1 MNLPWF
7 IAKRYL
13 VSKKSHNV
21 INIISAISV
30 VGVVVGTMGL
40 IIVLSVFNGFGG
52 LVLSL
57 YDSFDTDLKITPV
70 KGKFFDPEAEN
81 ILAIQKMESIENFS
95 LVLEEN
101 SLLKYR
107 DRQCV
112 AKIKGV
118 SKNYTEMISLHKNI
132 IDGEFI
138 LKNEEQNYAVIGSG
152 IAWKLSIL
160 LNSPFNLLNVYVPDS
175 KYKGGINIMDAFR
188 AESITPAGIFAL
200 QQDFDSKY
208 ILVPIGFARKV
219 IGQEKEVTS
228 IEMNFKEGINQ
239 LAEQEKINALL
250 GANLKSSNRLEQ
262 HEFLYKIL
270 KSEKWAVYMILGFI
284 LFISSFNIIGS
295 MTMLT
300 IDKKEDAIT
309 LVSLGADKKL
319 IQKIFFLEG
328 LLIALSGAI
337 IGLLLG
343 ALICF
348 LQQTF
353 GIIPI
358 ENAES
363 FVVDSYP
370 VQMMLIDFLS
380 VFALVGV
387 IGSLGAWYT
396 SRQLVTRYLSGHL
409 SL

>member
-1 MNLPWF
+1 M
-7 IAKRYL
+7 I
-13 VSKKSHNV
+13 SKKSHNV

-30 VGVVVGTMGL
+30 VGVMVGTMGL

-57 YDSFDTDLKITPV
+57 YDSFDADLKITPV
-70 KGKFFDPEAEN
+70 KGKFFDPNATN
-81 ILAIQKMESIENFS
+81 MQRIQSLESIQNFS
-95 LVLEEN
+95 LILEEN
-101 SLLKYR
+101 ALLKYR

-118 SKNYTEMISLHKNI
+118 GEHYTEMINLKKNI
-132 IDGEFI
+132 IDGEFV
-138 LKNEEQNYAVIGSG
+138 LNEEEQNFAVIGSG
-152 IAWKLSIL
+152 IAWKLSVIL
-160 LNSPFNLLNVYVPDS
+160 SSPFNILNVYVPNAD
-175 KYKGGINIMDAFR
+175 YKGGINVMDAFR
-188 AESITPAGIFAL
+188 AESVTPAGIFAL

-208 ILVPIGFARKV
+208 VLVPISFARKV
-219 IGQEKEVTS
+219 IGQKNNVSS
-228 IEMNFKEGINQ
+228 IEINFKEGVNQ
-239 LAEQEKINALL
+239 LAEQNKINELL
-250 GANLKSSNRLEQ
+250 GSDYKSSNRLEQ
-262 HEFLYKIL
+262 HDFLYKIL

-284 LFISSFNIIGS
+284 LFISSFNILGS

-319 IQKIFFLEG
+319 IQNIFFLEG
-328 LLIALSGAI
+328 LLIALSGAV
-337 IGLLLG
+337 IGLFLG
-343 ALICF
+343 GLICF

-370 VQMMLIDFLS
+370 VQMMFTDFLS
-380 VFALVGV
+380 VFALVGI
-387 IGSLGAWYT
+387 IGSLGAWFT
-396 SRQLVTRYLSGHL
+396 SRQLVTRYLSAHL